1 MALGEKASLSYYY
14 GASLAAQ
21 RLKRLPGRRETQ
33 VRSLGQEDPLEQEMA
48 THSSSLTW
56 RISRTE
62 EPAGYS
68 PWSLKESDM
77 TEQTCTHVLEIIWA
91 KAPALG
97 SRQDSS
103 CFS

>member
-1 MALGEKASLSYYY
+1 MAQVVKNPPAM
-14 GASLAAQ
+14 
-21 RLKRLPGRRETQ
+21 RETWIQ
-33 VRSLGQEDPLEQEMA
+33 SLGQEDPLEQEMA

-91 KAPALG
+91 KPPALG

>member
-1 MALGEKASLSYYY
+1 MAQVVKNPPAM
-14 GASLAAQ
+14 
-21 RLKRLPGRRETQ
+21 RETWIQ
-33 VRSLGQEDPLEQEMA
+33 SLGQEEPLEQEMA

-91 KAPALG
+91 KAPAPG